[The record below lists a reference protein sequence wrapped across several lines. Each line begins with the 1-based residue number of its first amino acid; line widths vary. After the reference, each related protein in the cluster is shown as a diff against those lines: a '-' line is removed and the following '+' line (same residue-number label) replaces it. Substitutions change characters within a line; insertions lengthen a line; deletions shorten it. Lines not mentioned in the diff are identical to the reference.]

1 MTQTFYAHMN
11 KRKKKRMLTSSQKEE
26 FQDAEV
32 FGPRRDLELFSSWSS
47 TIRGFG
53 WNLQLTWLSSY

>member
-1 MTQTFYAHMN
+1 
-11 KRKKKRMLTSSQKEE
+11 MLTSSQKEE
-26 FQDAEV
+26 FEDAEV